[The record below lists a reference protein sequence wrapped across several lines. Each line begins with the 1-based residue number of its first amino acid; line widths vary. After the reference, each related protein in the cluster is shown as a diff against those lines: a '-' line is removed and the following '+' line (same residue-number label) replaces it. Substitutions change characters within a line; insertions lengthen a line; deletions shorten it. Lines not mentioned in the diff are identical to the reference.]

1 MMLVFKDNL
10 TAAETDI
17 VYFTG
22 FLVSDRALASLELTR
37 DALLRIL
44 TYHQVMAAYIDFL
57 LVYRVQDEVRELRL
71 TGFRT
76 RTILQSPVPGQHLK
90 SLRTFT

>member
-1 MMLVFKDNL
+1 M
-10 TAAETDI
+10 
-17 VYFTG
+17 FTG

-57 LVYRVQDEVRELRL
+57 LVYRVLDEVRELRL
-71 TGFRT
+71 TGFQT
-76 RTILQSPVPGQHLK
+76 RTILQSPVPGQVIGDFHLK
-90 SLRTFT
+90 RKTTRALLQC